1 MNKLH
6 VLRCSLSFFLPDHS
20 KHELLEE
27 LCWELMSSMMSF
39 MFGQMTIT
47 FLAEAFLFVCLFVDL
62 AALIM
67 LESNKAHTSYFQRCI
82 KY

>member
-1 MNKLH
+1 
-6 VLRCSLSFFLPDHS
+6 
-20 KHELLEE
+20 
-27 LCWELMSSMMSF
+27 MSSMMSF

-67 LESNKAHTSYFQRCI
+67 LESNKAHTSYIQRCI